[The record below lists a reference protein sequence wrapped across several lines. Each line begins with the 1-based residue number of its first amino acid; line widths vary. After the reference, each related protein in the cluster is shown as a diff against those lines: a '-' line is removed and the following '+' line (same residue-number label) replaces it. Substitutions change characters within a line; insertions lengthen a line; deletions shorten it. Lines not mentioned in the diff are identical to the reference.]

1 MRLAPEARIDDGLL
15 DLVIVKAMSR
25 RALLAV
31 FPKVYSGKHVGHPA
45 VKFVQTRRT
54 EITADRDLWMFGGG
68 EPVRPVEPGLAVT
81 VEVVPGGLAVVG
93 SFPTPPP

>member
-1 MRLAPEARIDDGLL
+1 MRLAPAARIDDGLL

-45 VKFVQTRRT
+45 VEFVQTRRA

-68 EPVRPVEPGLAVT
+68 EPVRPLPAG
-81 VEVVPGGLAVVG
+81 EVVSVDVMPGGLGVVG
-93 SFPTPPP
+93 